1 MVALQGLHSVKK
13 PKSKFKKSEI
23 PPSLVYETLNGK
35 KIYYR
40 NYEAVMNGEKNL
52 EDIMAISALQ
62 MLIIQLIQKYF
73 IKNFDEQY
81 ECFTGEIGLHISKN
95 TNLSCDI
102 LIFDQHKVESIGIS
116 ANYLTIPPKIV
127 IEVDTQGDFSNASF
141 LNYVLEKTRTLIN
154 FGTEKVV
161 WILTEQK
168 IAFVATP
175 NENWQIVEWNKSF
188 ELIEG
193 HSINLAELFK
203 TYNIQ

>member
-1 MVALQGLHSVKK
+1 MVATEILQSKDK
-13 PKSKFKKSEI
+13 PKVKFKKSDI
-23 PPSLVYETLNGK
+23 PLSLVYETLNGK
-35 KIYYR
+35 KIYYQD
-40 NYEAVMNGEKNL
+40 YKAVMNGEKKL
-52 EDIMAISALQ
+52 EEVMAISALQ

-95 TNLSCDI
+95 TNFSCDI
-102 LIFDQHKVESIGIS
+102 IVFEQKKVKSIGVA
-116 ANYLTIPPKIV
+116 ANYLTVAPKFV

-175 NENWQIVEWNKSF
+175 NENWQIVEWNNSF
-188 ELIEG
+188 ELVDG
-193 HSINLAELFK
+193 HSMNLAELFK
-203 TYNIQ
+203 IYNIQ